1 ELQARVRGG
10 PCPRG
15 CGFAPT
21 AAPPPRRPS
30 REGRRRRS
38 ESAGVG
44 ARSVMRVGRHDR
56 RGTPTPRTL
65 SGGGGAPPA
74 PRRPAADKLD
84 AQRDVDL
91 DALHGLQDVAVEHDV
106 GRTSEADD
114 QPLAEVVVEERL
126 AGGEAAVDPER
137 VPYQPPR
144 GHGAADHVKESTLA
158 VAEVG

>member
-1 ELQARVRGG
+1 
-10 PCPRG
+10 PRD
-15 CGFAPT
+15 
-21 AAPPPRRPS
+21 RS
-30 REGRRRRS
+30 RDGRDVPAGDPWSAGNRL

-56 RGTPTPRTL
+56 RGAPTLRTL

-74 PRRPAADKLD
+74 HRRLAADKLD

-91 DALHGLQDVAVEHDV
+91 DPLHPLQEVAVEHDV

-126 AGGEAAVDPER
+126 ACGEAAVDPER
-137 VPYQPPR
+137 MPHESPS
-144 GHGAADHVKESTLA
+144 GHGTADHVKESTLA
-158 VAEVG
+158 VAEVGRLEAERDALDGAGE